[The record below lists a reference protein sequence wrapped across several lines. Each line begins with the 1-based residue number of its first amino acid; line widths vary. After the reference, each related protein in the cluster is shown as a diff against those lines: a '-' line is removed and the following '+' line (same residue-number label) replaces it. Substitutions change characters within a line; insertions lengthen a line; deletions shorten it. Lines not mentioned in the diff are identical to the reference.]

1 MPAKRKCDYRKVY
14 LFTKE
19 WGQKAA
25 IEEFGVSSGL
35 VHAIV
40 AIGDAILDRKPL
52 EKDAKTLDKYS
63 PRELMQELAKRGYEG
78 KLTYKQIIDIQNF

>member
-19 WGQKAA
+19 CGQKAA

-52 EKDAKTLDKYS
+52 EKDAKTLGKYS
-63 PRELMQELAKRGYEG
+63 PESLCKS
-78 KLTYKQIIDIQNF
+78 